1 MTKYEDTE
9 IRAAFERLRAEEAV
23 LAPDLAPMLSAAEG
37 ESGPMRLRLRRRRIV
52 RWASGGVG
60 LAAAAIGGLFLG
72 GQRADAR
79 FEEAVALW
87 RSPVEWT
94 SPTDFLLDTP
104 GSELMRRPV
113 LTLPRVWVGVTDSG
127 IPMPARRDARFSK
140 RSQS

>member
-1 MTKYEDTE
+1 MKT
-9 IRAAFERLRAEEAV
+9 
-23 LAPDLAPMLSAAEG
+23 S
-37 ESGPMRLRLRRRRIV
+37 MR
-52 RWASGGVG
+52 S
-60 LAAAAIGGLFLG
+60 AAAAIGCLFLG

-94 SPTDFLLDTP
+94 SSTDFLLDTP

-127 IPMPARRDARFSK
+127 IPMPTRGDARFSE
-140 RSQS
+140 RNQS

>member
-1 MTKYEDTE
+1 MNDHEE
-9 IRAAFERLRAEEAV
+9 AELRGAFDRLREEEAV
-23 LAPDLAPMLSAAEG
+23 LSPDFAEMLSVAEA
-37 ESGPMRLRLRRRRIV
+37 ESGPMLVRLRRRRIV

-72 GQRADAR
+72 GQRADTR
-79 FEEAVALW
+79 FQEAVELW

-113 LTLPRVWVGVTDSG
+113 FTSPRVWVGVTDSG
-127 IPMPARRDARFSK
+127 IPMPTRGDARFSE
-140 RSQS
+140 RSRS